1 MSKNITITGAGLVG
15 SLWAVYL
22 AQKNHNVTVYERRD
36 DMRKNFKEGGRSI
49 NLALSDR
56 GWKAIEKV
64 GLADAIRK
72 VAIPMYRRVMH
83 DAAGNL
89 SYQSYGKENQAIYS
103 VSRGGLNVELMNLA
117 EKYSNVNFQFN
128 HKCLG
133 VDLKNGAAT
142 FGAPDGVEK
151 VVESDLLFGADGAF
165 SAIRGTMMKTDRF
178 NYSQE
183 YIAHGYKEL
192 TIPAG
197 PNGTHQ
203 LEKNALHIW
212 PRGGYMLIALPN
224 VDGSFTLTLF
234 FPYEGEDSFATL
246 DSDEKVVAFFER
258 VFPDALALMP
268 NFLEDWHNNPT
279 SSLLIVRCYPWTAN
293 GKVALMGDASHA
305 IVPFYGQGMNS
316 GFEDCTVLNQLWEQY
331 GDEQWPHIFH
341 EFEKQ
346 RKPDADAIADLAM
359 RNFVEMRDLTADPQ
373 FLLRK
378 KIENRF
384 ADKYPELWLPLYSM
398 VTFSHIRYSDAWNKG
413 LLHDR
418 IMQKVMDRPDIAEVW
433 DSEEVEQ
440 AILEELKNY
449 PELTQNV

>member
-1 MSKNITITGAGLVG
+1 MSKNITIAGAGLVG

-142 FGAPDGVEK
+142 FEAPDGVEK

-384 ADKYPELWLPLYSM
+384 ANKYPELWLPLYSM